1 MKQKPLIDANGIPPG
16 DDGQQKTPGG
26 YPVDEVSSALQ
37 KSIRRGLEEDALYWA
52 AEFCKAR
59 PNNLWKRLRVIA
71 SEDVG
76 IASPSAAL
84 TVRALYEN
92 WLKKGEDE
100 GLLYVTHAVLVLVHA
115 KKSRLVDHATI
126 AAFAPKENGHKSLLA
141 RREVPDYAVDKHTE
155 RGRKLGRGF
164 AHFFDVGAVL
174 ENVANILDPYLERVK
189 KVLVKY
195 DTLY

>member
-1 MKQKPLIDANGIPPG
+1 MKQKPLIDDDGIPSG
-16 DDGQQKTPGG
+16 GADDGQQLTPGG

-37 KSIRRGLEEDALYWA
+37 KSIRRGLEEDALYWC
-52 AEFCKAR
+52 AEFYKAR
-59 PNNLWKRLRVIA
+59 PHGIWKRLRIIA

-92 WLKKGEDE
+92 WKQSQDE
-100 GLLYVTHAVLVLVHA
+100 GELYVVHAVLVLVHA

-126 AAFAPKENGHKSLLA
+126 AAFGPRENGQKTLLA
-141 RREVPDYAVDKHTE
+141 KRDVPEYAVDKHTQ

-164 AHFFDVGAVL
+164 KYFFEEGSKL
-174 ENVANILDPYLERVK
+174 ENRAEIPDPYESRVRAALEK
-189 KVLVKY
+189 NG
-195 DTLY
+195 